1 MKKSIIAILLCLL
14 LCLSGCKKDET
25 VKITGED
32 TRLATRLENIVELQ
46 KSLFRAEITG
56 VETVNAVMT
65 KYNLDISKYTM
76 YTVNIVESYDG
87 YTPTGPAHVYWAGT
101 PTEFITRVGLKQ
113 NETYILDADPWVYG
127 DEVVYLLYP
136 STVSYPKVDVAGGL
150 TIAVSDTE
158 ALSVGSLESYR
169 QEYDDAVKSVDLRIE
184 GHSDIKN
191 AVERYQE
198 IFETVLTK
206 NSDKEFFSRD
216 DLKFD
221 WKPSD
226 DFIAKTINK
235 SQAVYDKAMALDEN
249 TSKEQITDLMRN

>member
-1 MKKSIIAILLCLL
+1 MKKRIVAILLCLL
-14 LCLSGCKKDET
+14 LCLCGCKKEET

-32 TRLATRLENIVELQ
+32 TKLPTRLENIVELQ

-65 KYNLDISKYTM
+65 KYNLDISEYTM

-87 YTPTGPAHVYWAGT
+87 YTPTGTAHVYWAGT

-158 ALSVGSLESYR
+158 ALSVGSLDSYR
-169 QEYDDAVKSVDLRIE
+169 TEYENAQKAVDARLE

-191 AVERYQE
+191 ALSRFQE
-198 IFETVLTK
+198 IFETVLSK
-206 NSDKEFFSRD
+206 NSDKSFFEREDLEFE
-216 DLKFD
+216 
-221 WKPSD
+221 WTPSD
-226 DFIAKTINK
+226 DFMQKTITK
-235 SQAVYDKAMALDEN
+235 SQAVYDTAMALDTN
-249 TSKEQITDLMRN
+249 VTAEQITNLMRN

>member
-1 MKKSIIAILLCLL
+1 MKKRIVAILLCLL
-14 LCLSGCKKDET
+14 LLLCGCKSET

-32 TRLATRLENIVELQ
+32 VKLATRLENIVELQ

-65 KYNLDISKYTM
+65 KYNLDISKYTK

-87 YTPTGPAHVYWAGT
+87 YTPTGTAHVYWAGT

-136 STVSYPKVDVAGGL
+136 STVSYPRLDVAGGL
-150 TIAVSDTE
+150 TIALSETE
-158 ALSVGSLESYR
+158 ALSVGTLETYR
-169 QEYDDAVKSVDLRIE
+169 EEYDLAVKAVNKRIE
-184 GHSDIKN
+184 GHSDINNVLK
-191 AVERYQE
+191 RYQE
-198 IFETVLTK
+198 IFRVVLEK
-206 NSDKEFFSRD
+206 NSNPDFYNNPDYNFE
-216 DLKFD
+216 

-226 DFIAKTINK
+226 DFIAKTVAR
-235 SQAVYDKAMALDEN
+235 SQAVYDKVMALDGTAE
-249 TSKEQITDLMRN
+249 KEQITQLMRN

>member
-1 MKKSIIAILLCLL
+1 MKKRIIAILLCLL
-14 LCLSGCKKDET
+14 LCLCGCKKDKT

-87 YTPTGPAHVYWAGT
+87 YTPTGTAHVYWAGT
-101 PTEFITRVGLKQ
+101 PTEFITRVGLEQ

-136 STVSYPKVDVAGGL
+136 STVSYPRVDVAGGL
-150 TIAVSDTE
+150 TIAVNDTE
-158 ALSVGSLESYR
+158 ALSVGSLESYK
-169 QEYDDAVKSVDLRIE
+169 QEYDDAVKSIDERIE

-191 AVERYQE
+191 AAKRYQE
-198 IFETVLTK
+198 IFKTVLDK
-206 NSDKEFFSRD
+206 NSDNSFFEREDLEFE
-216 DLKFD
+216 
-221 WKPSD
+221 WKPSA
-226 DFIAKTINK
+226 DFITKSIVR
-235 SQAVYDKAMALDEN
+235 SQAVYDKAMALGEGV
-249 TSKEQITDLMRN
+249 TAQQITDLMRN